1 MSSTLSF
8 TTASNDYKRRR
19 VTKLESEFSS
29 AYEPHQIVFGIFE
42 NSCSLWHRQLIA
54 VSADNTFE
62 DLATILCDKVLPSI
76 RGDDFGGNSVNEHL
90 WYFEFGTENP
100 SVKKSG
106 TKWIYRMNMPFDD
119 EDDKRREFSADSP
132 IGCLQLKCRMHA
144 RLTYDLGTTSTVFM
158 KVLAIGELDKE
169 TEYPL
174 ILHLTPPITT
184 IKRDI
189 LFPLTSDNLQAV
201 GAQIDCSARF
211 VSTAE
216 RNEILSAVPAFSA
229 PEEVKL
235 DVLFPNF
242 SRAFLHE
249 KYTSFVIGLSSM
261 ITRPSDGSFLAMDGS
276 QNTIMLAPIAFTS
289 MNEFFAVINS
299 IFYLLSLIK
308 LKLINGGNRRSPKK
322 LGYQTLRFQFFA
334 PAGYRDLFSLAFSLQ
349 LMMRRTGRA
358 PREIQRSQITAQ
370 RSYFSALM
378 RQNLRRLFR
387 ISPQR
392 TLTFRLNFL

>member
-1 MSSTLSF
+1 M
-8 TTASNDYKRRR
+8 K
-19 VTKLESEFSS
+19 
-29 AYEPHQIVFGIFE
+29 
-42 NSCSLWHRQLIA
+42 
-54 VSADNTFE
+54 
-62 DLATILCDKVLPSI
+62 
-76 RGDDFGGNSVNEHL
+76 
-90 WYFEFGTENP
+90 
-100 SVKKSG
+100 
-106 TKWIYRMNMPFDD
+106 MPFAN
-119 EDDKRREFSADSP
+119 EDDKKREFSADSA

-216 RNEILSAVPAFSA
+216 RNGILSAVPAFSA

-261 ITRPSDGSFLAMDGS
+261 ITRPSDGSFLSMDGS
-276 QNTIMLAPIAFTS
+276 PNTIMFAPIAFTS
-289 MNEFFAVINS
+289 MNEFFAVINF
-299 IFYLLSLIK
+299 IFYFLCLIK
-308 LKLINGGNRRSPKK
+308 L
-322 LGYQTLRFQFFA
+322 
-334 PAGYRDLFSLAFSLQ
+334 
-349 LMMRRTGRA
+349 
-358 PREIQRSQITAQ
+358 
-370 RSYFSALM
+370 
-378 RQNLRRLFR
+378 
-387 ISPQR
+387 
-392 TLTFRLNFL
+392 

>member
-1 MSSTLSF
+1 MSTSLSF
-8 TTASNDYKRRR
+8 TTARNDYKRRR

-62 DLATILCDKVLPSI
+62 ELATILCDEVLPSV
-76 RGDDFGGNSVNEHL
+76 RGDDAGGNGVNEHL
-90 WYFEFGTENP
+90 WYFEFGTESL

-106 TKWIYRMNMPFDD
+106 TKWTYRMKMPYDGDSFAC
-119 EDDKRREFSADSP
+119 EDDKKREFFADSA

-144 RLTYDLGTTSTVFM
+144 RFTYDLGTTSTVFM
-158 KVLAIGELDKE
+158 KVLASGELDKE

-174 ILHLTPPITT
+174 VLNLTPPIMT

-189 LFPLTSDNLQAV
+189 LFPLTSDNLQTV
-201 GAQIDCSARF
+201 GDQIDCSARF

-216 RNEILSAVPAFSA
+216 RNEILSTVPAFSA

-261 ITRPSDGSFLAMDGS
+261 ITRPSDGTFLAMDGS
-276 QNTIMLAPIAFTS
+276 PNTIMFAPIAFTS
-289 MNEFFAVINS
+289 MNEFFAAINI
-299 IFYLLSLIK
+299 IFQLLYFIDLQ
-308 LKLINGGNRRSPKK
+308 LINAGNRRYPKR
-322 LGYQTLRFQFFA
+322 LGYQTLRLQISA
-334 PAGYRDLFSLAFSLQ
+334 MVGYRDLSSLALSPQ
-349 LMMRRTGRA
+349 LMMH
-358 PREIQRSQITAQ
+358 RERSK
-370 RSYFSALM
+370 
-378 RQNLRRLFR
+378 
-387 ISPQR
+387 
-392 TLTFRLNFL
+392 